1 MFLCDAC
8 GAKAVKTGESKTLRE
23 IFKNDK
29 IPFEDRYCGRCGKKG
44 NCMLYPTVT
53 VRETGAQK

>member
-8 GAKAVKTGESKTLRE
+8 GAKAVKTGESKPLRE
-23 IFKNDK
+23 IFKTGE
-29 IPFEDRYCGRCGKKG
+29 IPFEDRWCGRCGKKC

-53 VRETGAQK
+53 AKG